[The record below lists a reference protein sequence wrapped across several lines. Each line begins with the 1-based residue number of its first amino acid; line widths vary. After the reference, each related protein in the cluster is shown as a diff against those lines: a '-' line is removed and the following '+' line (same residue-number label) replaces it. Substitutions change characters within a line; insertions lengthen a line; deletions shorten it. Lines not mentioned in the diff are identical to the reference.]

1 MKTLVKQ
8 KSQYELQR
16 LENIILKDLVRFY
29 KYTPELE
36 HEFLPDFFAIIN
48 EEVQSIKE
56 NFSFSPLA
64 FDKPKDRRRYIRYHH
79 RTLLTLAGH
88 LLNFATPAQMDCAR
102 LPAVPET
109 FSQILYHAIEDLLD
123 FLRTHFSR
131 HLDQD
136 AWLPV
141 PYQEIV
147 RYRLCNDLP
156 TLRAALLHR
165 GVTLD
170 LVAIAMLPLSQ
181 FTAAT
186 APNQVTHRTVAYL
199 DRLKTRLLHLST
211 SLGDNPSKRLVELLC
226 ELNFNSPEFVTY
238 CIAYMKN
245 DLRNILPTADGAPM
259 VLYRFRKLLLQIQ
272 PASAAVLHPS
282 LPSLQERLCSWIDA
296 ELSYNESI
304 LPPHNATPA
313 LDGLGLISKI
323 IIILTG
329 GQLSYFFGV
338 MLDENIVT
346 NQNKTQLGRILAA
359 VFHTTHESKKAD
371 SFRQKFY
378 PGDMGIMKAVESI
391 LDKMLQRV
399 RKDIAGVPRVKKV

>member
-1 MKTLVKQ
+1 
-8 KSQYELQR
+8 
-16 LENIILKDLVRFY
+16 
-29 KYTPELE
+29 
-36 HEFLPDFFAIIN
+36 
-48 EEVQSIKE
+48 
-56 NFSFSPLA
+56 
-64 FDKPKDRRRYIRYHH
+64 
-79 RTLLTLAGH
+79 
-88 LLNFATPAQMDCAR
+88 
-102 LPAVPET
+102 
-109 FSQILYHAIEDLLD
+109 
-123 FLRTHFSR
+123 
-131 HLDQD
+131 
-136 AWLPV
+136 
-141 PYQEIV
+141 
-147 RYRLCNDLP
+147 
-156 TLRAALLHR
+156 
-165 GVTLD
+165 
-170 LVAIAMLPLSQ
+170 
-181 FTAAT
+181 
-186 APNQVTHRTVAYL
+186 
-199 DRLKTRLLHLST
+199 
-211 SLGDNPSKRLVELLC
+211 VELLC
-226 ELNFNSPEFVTY
+226 ELNFNSSEFVTY

-245 DLRNILPTADGAPM
+245 DLRTILPTADGAPM

-282 LPSLQERLCSWIDA
+282 LPPLQEILCSWIDA

-338 MLDENIVT
+338 MLDENIIT

-359 VFHTTHESKKAD
+359 VFLTTHEGKKPD